1 MPERGKPMKK
11 TANQRADAALPT
23 FLDEEPAVAV
33 PADEAV
39 AEWPEATA
47 GEADEPVTSGEL
59 AAELESDDDGVEP
72 RDQTPGDTGHDEPP
86 PAATPATGMAGTVTG
101 LLLAAGGAALGWFAP
116 AELQATLG
124 RVGLG
129 AGSLVVVGAVVA
141 AASRVIGSVRHAAA
155 ARAEALSASLRADVR
170 YLVAAQRSHDEKA
183 PAAGEELQHL
193 LMLLQRQDEKINNLS
208 KAIKMYGKPLM
219 EIAGSSTEVATTL
232 SQVRAAVDAGKQER
246 QQIGATIAK
255 LAGSPAT
262 VDFAPLQE
270 RLGRLEVAVQAI
282 AQRIDDPETRRSLLR
297 LEDAAKATQAE
308 LQRIGKGDQVKAVAS
323 QLQEALDGTTGKL
336 MTGISQLRD
345 GNLGGLETSVREIQ
359 REVAGVAT
367 AVAQIQNAVRSG
379 AAPARSATPAPG
391 ANAAPAA
398 TAAPAAP
405 ATPAPAAAAPTSPA
419 PAGGEAGGYQTGA
432 RSTSGKNVLGA
443 IQKLKQMKT

>member
-1 MPERGKPMKK
+1 MKK
-11 TANQRADAALPT
+11 TGNQRADAALPT

-39 AEWPEATA
+39 AGWPEASD
-47 GEADEPVTSGEL
+47 EAPN
-59 AAELESDDDGVEP
+59 DDGL
-72 RDQTPGDTGHDEPP
+72 DATPVDDTESEAEE
-86 PAATPATGMAGTVTG
+86 PAAATGEPADAAGPTGPAPSAGGFGTVAG

-124 RVGLG
+124 QLGLG

-141 AASRVIGSVRHAAA
+141 AASRVVGSVRSAGA
-155 ARAEALSASLRADVR
+155 ARAEALSTSLRADVR
-170 YLVAAQRSHDEKA
+170 YLVAAQRSHEEKA

-193 LMLLQRQDEKINNLS
+193 LLLLQRQDEKINNLS

-219 EIAGSSTEVATTL
+219 EIAGNSTEVAGTL

-255 LAGSPAT
+255 LAASPAT

-297 LEDAAKATQAE
+297 LEDAAKATQSE

-323 QLQEALDGTTGKL
+323 QLQEALDGTAGKL
-336 MTGISQLRD
+336 MTGLSQLRD

-379 AAPARSATPAPG
+379 AAPVRSAAPT
-391 ANAAPAA
+391 AAAAPAA
-398 TAAPAAP
+398 APASAPTAP
-405 ATPAPAAAAPTSPA
+405 APTPTPSAAGAPASS
-419 PAGGEAGGYQTGA
+419 GEGGGYQTGS
-432 RSTSGKNVLGA
+432 RSSSGKNVLGA